1 MANEINFVGKA
12 RKRLTASQKKDK
24 QFYKIAVAVVSF
36 SFIVFLISLGARF
49 YFISQ
54 YQRAE
59 AQNDTTRDEIIEREG
74 DEESYTIFSYKLKA
88 LSELFSKRSNKQS
101 ALIFFNQ
108 VFGPRV
114 SISSIDYVGDQQEK
128 LSFTVSAPDVFTLNS
143 VLEVLQSQDVTS
155 TYKSVQK
162 NGLRR
167 KEDGSYD
174 MQLTLVFGDQLTD
187 EQKRAPRTV
196 EDTLGLTDEE
206 E

>member
-24 QFYKIAVAVVSF
+24 QFYKITVAVVSF
-36 SFIVFLISLGARF
+36 SFVVFLISLGARF
-49 YFISQ
+49 FFISQ

-59 AQNDTTRDEIIEREG
+59 ATNNTTKNEILKRDG

-88 LSELFSKRSNKQS
+88 LSELFSKRSDKQS

-108 VFGPRV
+108 VFGPKV
-114 SISSIDYVGDQQEK
+114 NISSIDYTSGQQEK
-128 LSFTVSAPDVFTLNS
+128 LSFTVSAPDIFTLNS
-143 VLEVLQSQDVTS
+143 VFQILQSGDVTS
-155 TYKSVQK
+155 VYKSVQK
-162 NGLRR
+162 DGLRR
-167 KEDGSYD
+167 KDDGSYD
-174 MQLTLVFGDQLTD
+174 MQLTLVFGDQSAD
-187 EQKRAPRTV
+187 EQKQAPKTV